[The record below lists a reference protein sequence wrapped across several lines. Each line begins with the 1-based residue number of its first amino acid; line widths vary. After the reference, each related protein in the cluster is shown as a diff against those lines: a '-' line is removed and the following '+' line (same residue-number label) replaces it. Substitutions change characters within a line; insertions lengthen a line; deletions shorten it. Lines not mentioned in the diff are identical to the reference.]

1 MLAYARDK
9 LERKGLDMIVA
20 NDVSGS
26 DIGFN
31 SEENAA
37 TVLWREGETV
47 LPRATKNSIARQII
61 RLLAERLD

>member
-1 MLAYARDK
+1 
-9 LERKGLDMIVA
+9 MIVA